1 MSAKRR
7 RKTNNMPPVD
17 YKVKRKTND
26 TELRN
31 GDTIYDRD
39 GNRYKFVSHTLLGLI
54 SAVRIL
60 ARPRA
65 GEPEQSMTAN
75 PDWFGVYFD
84 PPHVNQESKATRERK
99 KALEQRE
106 LMYEHWKDGLRKED
120 KGIAGTKALTLE
132 EYDRII
138 DKAYQKKRR
147 DREEAQLKEL
157 MAQKEAQIEA
167 GKEQLD
173 RESLM
178 VQMAKYKFRNRT

>member
-1 MSAKRR
+1 MPVKWND
-7 RKTNNMPPVD
+7 KPPVN

-26 TELRN
+26 TELRS

-39 GNRYKFVSHTLLGLI
+39 GNRYKFVSYTALGLI

-60 ARPRA
+60 ARPKA

-84 PPHVNQESKATRERK
+84 PPHVNQESEATRKRK
-99 KALEQRE
+99 KALERRE
-106 LMYEHWKDGLRKED
+106 ALYDHWKSTVRKKD

-132 EYDRII
+132 EYDRIM
-138 DKAYQKKRR
+138 DAAYKQKRKE
-147 DREEAQLKEL
+147 REEEKLKEAA
-157 MAQKEAQIEA
+157 AQKEAQIEA
-167 GKEQLD
+167 GKEKLD

-178 VQMAKYKFRNRT
+178 TYMAKYKFRNRT